1 MFTSAEVF
9 RKGKQRR
16 RKKSSRRIRWPQ
28 NPLEKSCKSS
38 EGTRFKRGG
47 TTSVFISTVSPAPS
61 TMQVLTKFLL
71 KDSERADKEREKV
84 IEQRGKEYVSVCV
97 YLGYYTLSRFL
108 ELSHNSTPFFFGR
121 RTG

>member
-1 MFTSAEVF
+1 M
-9 RKGKQRR
+9 
-16 RKKSSRRIRWPQ
+16 
-28 NPLEKSCKSS
+28 
-38 EGTRFKRGG
+38 
-47 TTSVFISTVSPAPS
+47 SVFISTVSPAPS

-108 ELSHNSTPFFFGR
+108 ELSHNSTLFFFFFLR